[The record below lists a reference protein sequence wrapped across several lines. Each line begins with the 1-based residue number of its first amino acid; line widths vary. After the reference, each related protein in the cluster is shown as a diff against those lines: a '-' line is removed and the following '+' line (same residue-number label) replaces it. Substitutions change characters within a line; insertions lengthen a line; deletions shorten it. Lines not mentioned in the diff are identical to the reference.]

1 MLIHVYHV
9 YMRNQDFAVDGGVLH
24 ATPQTSRAVLL
35 MIRPLQ
41 SQVSQRPDA
50 AEILQRL
57 QASTPGLAATSS
69 RSLGSAASVPQPL
82 LAADAMPSDML
93 QQPLCTDGSSGMAG
107 SEFHTPADS
116 TAHNPFAAQR
126 GS

>member
-1 MLIHVYHV
+1 MIHP
-9 YMRNQDFAVDGGVLH
+9 LH
-24 ATPQTSRAVLL
+24 
-35 MIRPLQ
+35 

-69 RSLGSAASVPQPL
+69 RSLGSATSAPQPL
-82 LAADAMPSDML
+82 VEADALPSDLL
-93 QQPLCTDGSSGMAG
+93 QQPFIHAGGSSGMAG

-116 TAHNPFAAQR
+116 MGHNPFAHQQEMRQEQLQQQTLPPAAAGAGAR
-126 GS
+126 L